1 MCAVVQLSEVSEE
14 AVDALLVA
22 SRVLVGVAATSLAEV
37 EAVTL
42 PQFRAL
48 VVLAARPGLTVTEL
62 ADALGIHSSTATRL
76 CDRLVAKKLVRRAER
91 RADRRVVELRLTAAG
106 RRLVNGVTHRR
117 RAAIRSV
124 AGRLPPSMLPS
135 VVEALQAF
143 AVAAGEPDVDDV
155 FGWQLLGEV
164 EG

>member
-1 MCAVVQLSEVSEE
+1 VLQTSEVPEE

-48 VVLAARPGLTVTEL
+48 VVLAARPGLTVTDL
-62 ADALGIHSSTATRL
+62 ADALVIHSSTATRL

-91 RADRRVVELRLTAAG
+91 RADRRVVELRLSASG
-106 RRLVNGVTHRR
+106 RRLVNGVIRSR

-143 AVAAGEPDVDDV
+143 AVAAGESAIDDV
-155 FGWQLLGEV
+155 FGWQLLDAV